1 VENVEKCGL
10 DANTIWWIRSLLS
23 DCPQREIVVSQ
34 KKVFVAYSTVL
45 FMALDM
51 FKFLVNYV
59 NEGNE
64 NIVYLI

>member
-1 VENVEKCGL
+1 MWRNVVWMQILYGEL
-10 DANTIWWIRSLLS
+10 DLGWVIAPRIT
-23 DCPQREIVVSQ
+23 VSQ

-64 NIVYLI
+64 NIVYLIWR